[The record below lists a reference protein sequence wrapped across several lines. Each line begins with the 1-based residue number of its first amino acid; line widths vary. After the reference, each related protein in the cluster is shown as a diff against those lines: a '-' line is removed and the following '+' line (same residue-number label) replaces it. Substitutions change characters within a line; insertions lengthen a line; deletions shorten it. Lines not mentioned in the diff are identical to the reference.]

1 MSVKTF
7 VRFGSALR
15 LLYIQHGYKQR
26 KKKKI
31 LTNQDGIHPQG
42 VISIMTYTG
51 RLRPNEVPFSGLRYM
66 KG

>member
-1 MSVKTF
+1 MSVKTS

-15 LLYIQHGYKQR
+15 LLYIQYGYKQ
-26 KKKKI
+26 KKKI

-42 VISIMTYTG
+42 VIPIMTYTG

>member
-1 MSVKTF
+1 MSVKTC

-15 LLYIQHGYKQR
+15 LLYIQYGYKQ
-26 KKKKI
+26 KKKI

-42 VISIMTYTG
+42 VIPVMTYTG

>member
-1 MSVKTF
+1 MSVKTS
-7 VRFGSALR
+7 VRCGSALR
-15 LLYIQHGYKQR
+15 LLYIQHGYKQ

-42 VISIMTYTG
+42 VIPIMTYTG
-51 RLRPNEVPFSGLRYM
+51 RLRPNEVPFSGFSYM